1 MRNPFAITGTKE
13 IYRNHW
19 ISVREDSVIRPGGQP
34 GIFGV
39 VQMVAG
45 ASVLP
50 VTDRGTVLLV
60 REYKYA
66 VGSSSLE
73 VISGGVDG
81 EESPLSCA
89 QRELQEEVG
98 LAAARWDDLGRL
110 DPFTTVVESPNY
122 MFIARDLSVVT
133 ATPDP
138 GEHLELVEVRFQEAI
153 ELVMKGQI
161 THGAS
166 CVTILKAARL
176 HGY

>member
-1 MRNPFAITGTKE
+1 
-13 IYRNHW
+13 
-19 ISVREDSVIRPGGQP
+19 
-34 GIFGV
+34 
-39 VQMVAG
+39 MVAG

-50 VTDRGTVLLV
+50 ITDRGTVFLV
-60 REYKYA
+60 CEYKYA
-66 VGSSSLE
+66 VGCRSLE
-73 VISGGVDG
+73 VISGGVEG

-122 MFIARDLSVVT
+122 MFTARELSVVT
-133 ATPDP
+133 PTPDP
-138 GEHLELVEVRFQEAI
+138 GEHLERVEVSFSEAI
-153 ELVMKGQI
+153 DLVMSGQI

-176 HGY
+176 CGY